1 MPYFSGCARV
11 ARFYMRI
18 QKFLSQCG
26 VCSRREA
33 EKRILE
39 GRVSVNGAPAQI
51 GQDVSGS
58 DRIVVDGRKVEG
70 LVEDKVVLAMN
81 KPKGYLCTNDDQ
93 FGGKTVFELLREP
106 YAQMKLFCVGRLDK
120 NSEGL
125 LILTNDGE
133 LANRIIHPSSGI
145 VKRYHVL
152 LNRPFDKSLIPTM
165 LKGVM
170 HEGEKLRASRVCT
183 PANKELPNYECR
195 LDVWLNQGRKR
206 EIRRMFEALGF
217 FVKELVRFQ
226 IGSYELRRIA
236 PGAYKLL
243 QQKDVD
249 KLLASPNN
257 GAAYFKYE

>member
-1 MPYFSGCARV
+1 MLPYLRACAKLR
-11 ARFYMRI
+11 AFNMRI

-26 VCSRREA
+26 ICSRREA

-39 GRVSVNGAPAQI
+39 GRVSVNGSPAQI
-51 GQDVSGS
+51 GQDVSER

-70 LVEDKVVLAMN
+70 IVEEKVVLAMN
-81 KPKGYLCTNDDQ
+81 KPKGYLCTNEDQ

-133 LANRIIHPSSGI
+133 LSNRIIHPSSGI

-152 LNRPFDKSLIPTM
+152 LNRPFDKSLIPT
-165 LKGVM
+165 LLNGVM
-170 HEGEKLRASRVCT
+170 CEGEKLRASRICT

-217 FVKELVRFQ
+217 FVKELIRFQ

-243 QQKDVD
+243 RQKDVD
-249 KLLASPNN
+249 KLLSNSNN
-257 GAAYFKYE
+257 GDL